1 MSQLMDYYKAIEDS
15 SAGMLDAARR
25 EDWDAVLRYESACA
39 VLIGQ
44 LRFQAQLQP
53 LRPEQRREKSRI
65 MQRILRNDARIRCL
79 AEPWLARCEQLLAD
93 RLPTLHRK
101 RRAAGTRIQAHA
113 GPPTTSSDLHVHD
126 VGVGLHHPV
135 AHIQGGLKADLGF
148 LDGDHGFFQA
158 DGGGFCGGLMDCSA
172 VLKAPGNPASWPT
185 AWLASCG
192 AAARRARPALVSG
205 VARLGGRRA
214 MAVSPWAVVIS
225 MAI

>member
-93 RLPTLHRK
+93 RVPTLHCK
-101 RRAAGTRIQAHA
+101 RRAAGPRIRAHA

-135 AHIQGGLKADLGF
+135 AHIQGGVKADLGF

-158 DGGGFCGGLMDCSA
+158 DGGVFQLHLFLQIGR
-172 VLKAPGNPASWPT
+172 
-185 AWLASCG
+185 
-192 AAARRARPALVSG
+192 AALRRARPALVSG
-205 VARLGGRRA
+205 VARLGGRRS
-214 MAVSPWAVVIS
+214 MAVSPWAVAIS